1 MKILPKGNISMP
13 KRFKIATALTALAA
27 AYGLGYYPQR
37 RKYNQIARV
46 LLVIGSE
53 RDMLENQIKYLA
65 ILLKEKEVEFDEF
78 DLIMLNDPPK
88 QES

>member
-1 MKILPKGNISMP
+1 MP
-13 KRFKIATALTALAA
+13 KKFKIATGLTALAA
-27 AYGLGYYPQR
+27 AYGLGYYPQH
-37 RKYNQIARV
+37 RKYNQIART

>member
-1 MKILPKGNISMP
+1 MP
-13 KRFKIATALTALAA
+13 IKLKIATGLTALTA
-27 AYGLGYYPQR
+27 AYGLGFYSQR
-37 RKYNQIARV
+37 RKYNQIARI
-46 LLVIGSE
+46 LLMVGSE